1 MLQNLSLSCMTH
13 TLRGWFQKK
22 WTHDFKNRGEKGVNW
37 LNFIMLC
44 IMYACQ
50 NINISACLIFSSQ
63 TPYIHDARSPNDM
76 VAKVSNQGF
85 FQCIEWKW
93 WLSAIKLKIIGG
105 INGTT
110 HLVFLNNMPLAPF
123 IGLTNH
129 GLIRAFYR
137 GKIKWYEMKDK
148 KKPKALLFLTNVA
161 VYASPKIKTSIFF
174 FTEFLVSYLCTL
186 YIIY

>member
-1 MLQNLSLSCMTH
+1 MDP
-13 TLRGWFQKK
+13 WFQKPRWERCK
-22 WTHDFKNRGEKGVNW
+22 LIEFYNDIYHVCYS
-37 LNFIMLC
+37 I
-44 IMYACQ
+44 
-50 NINISACLIFSSQ
+50 INISACLIFSIQ

-85 FQCIEWKW
+85 FQSIEWKW

-123 IGLTNH
+123 ICLTNH

-148 KKPKALLFLTNVA
+148 KKPK
-161 VYASPKIKTSIFF
+161 SPLILDKCCTLCQSKNKNFNIFF
-174 FTEFLVSYLCTL
+174 HWVSSILPM
-186 YIIY
+186 YIIYYILA

>member
-1 MLQNLSLSCMTH
+1 MTH

-50 NINISACLIFSSQ
+50 NINISACLIFSIQ

-85 FQCIEWKW
+85 FQSIEWKW

-123 IGLTNH
+123 ICLTNH

-137 GKIKWYEMKDK
+137 VKIKWYEMKDK
-148 KKPKALLFLTNVA
+148 KKPK
-161 VYASPKIKTSIFF
+161 SPLILDKCCTICQSKNKNFNIF
-174 FTEFLVSYLCTL
+174 FTEFLVPYLCTL
-186 YIIY
+186 YILA

>member
-1 MLQNLSLSCMTH
+1 MISKTEVRKVQID
-13 TLRGWFQKK
+13 WIF
-22 WTHDFKNRGEKGVNW
+22 
-37 LNFIMLC
+37 
-44 IMYACQ
+44 MYACQ
-50 NINISACLIFSSQ
+50 NINISACLIFSIQ

-85 FQCIEWKW
+85 FQSIEWKW

-123 IGLTNH
+123 ICLTNH

-148 KKPKALLFLTNVA
+148 KNQKPSYFWQMLHYMPVQKYNFN
-161 VYASPKIKTSIFF
+161 IF
-174 FTEFLVSYLCTL
+174 FTEFLVSYLCTM
-186 YIIY
+186 YIIYTSII

>member
-50 NINISACLIFSSQ
+50 NINISACLIFSIQ

-85 FQCIEWKW
+85 FQSIEWKW
-93 WLSAIKLKIIGG
+93 WLSAIKLKIIGA

-129 GLIRAFYR
+129 VLIRAFYR
-137 GKIKWYEMKDK
+137 VKIKWYEMKWK
-148 KKPKALLFLTNVA
+148 TKNQKPSYFWQMLHYMPVQKYNFN
-161 VYASPKIKTSIFF
+161 IFSLSF
-174 FTEFLVSYLCTL
+174 
-186 YIIY
+186 